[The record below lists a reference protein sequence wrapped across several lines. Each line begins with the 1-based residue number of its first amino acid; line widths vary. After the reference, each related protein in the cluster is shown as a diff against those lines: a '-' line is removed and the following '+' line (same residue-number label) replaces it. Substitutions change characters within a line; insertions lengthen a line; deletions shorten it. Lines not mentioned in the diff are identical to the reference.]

1 MHELFN
7 PTNSHKRFT
16 GDLSLGHMNY
26 HRGGPLIGSSLRLT
40 GRAVLLAIVFTV
52 ILFMVVRGLGPAAI
66 TLGLMVFFLALVAAG
81 VQAVQ
86 NGSLLASWVLALSI
100 PVGIVSALSLG
111 RGFAVPQ
118 AGVFQFRYLLL
129 FGLFFGTLMYVVG
142 IESARFLEAE
152 PRDRGPMERLGT
164 MGLLLILT
172 VLFAYSG
179 MAALFTPNL

>member
-1 MHELFN
+1 M
-7 PTNSHKRFT
+7 
-16 GDLSLGHMNY
+16 
-26 HRGGPLIGSSLRLT
+26 IGSSLRLT